1 MNQGL
6 LSVDDALAQLLA
18 GAKPVSQ
25 IEEVP
30 TLEATKRVLARA
42 QRSTMDV
49 PPMDNS
55 AMDGY
60 AVRRD
65 EVSPGR
71 KFRVAQKIMAGAV
84 GKPLEPGTVARIFT
98 GAPIPQGADAIV
110 MQELA
115 TVEGDSVAFKK
126 VPEKHEWVRFVGSDV
141 KKGGE
146 ILPAGKRLLP

>member
-30 TLEATKRVLARA
+30 TLEATKRVLART

-65 EVSPGR
+65 EVSPGK
-71 KFRVAQKIMAGAV
+71 KFKVTQKIMAGAV
-84 GKPLEPGTVARIFT
+84 GKPLEAGTAARIFT
-98 GAPIPQGADAIV
+98 GAPIPHGADAIV

-115 TVEGDSVAFKK
+115 TVDGDSVAFKK
-126 VPEKHEWVRFVGSDV
+126 
-141 KKGGE
+141 
-146 ILPAGKRLLP
+146 